1 MQMLAAE
8 KTNTTTTTTKSSN
21 ENKHS
26 LQMSRYRIYNPKAAY
41 F

>member
-8 KTNTTTTTTKSSN
+8 KTNTTATTKSSN